1 MRVVYSSEKT
11 KDHCTSYKA
20 AKKLFG
26 GNDELAKK
34 LLSRIQALT
43 SAATL
48 KDIVITRP
56 FRFHKLSNKNGRD
69 LEGYFAIDVKSPKEP
84 WRIILQPLD
93 EDKKPYQQ
101 CNIDLIANIVRI
113 VEVTEVSKHYE

>member
-1 MRVVYSSEKT
+1 MKIVYGSEKT
-11 KDHCTSYKA
+11 KTHCTSYKA

-34 LLSRIQALT
+34 LFSRIQALA
-43 SAATL
+43 SAEAL
-48 KDIVITRP
+48 KDIIVMRP
-56 FRFHKLSNKNGRD
+56 FRFHKLSNKHGRD

-93 EDKKPYQQ
+93 EDEKPYQQ
-101 CNIDLIANIVRI
+101 CNIDQIASVVRI